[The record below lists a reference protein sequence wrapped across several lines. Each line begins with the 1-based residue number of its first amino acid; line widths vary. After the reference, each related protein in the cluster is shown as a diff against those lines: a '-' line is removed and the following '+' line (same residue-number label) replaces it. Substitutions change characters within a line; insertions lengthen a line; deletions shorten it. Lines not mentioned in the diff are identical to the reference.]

1 MQRAELQA
9 PCSKGDML
17 LSREQQHQILAGFE
31 GRRSK
36 RQAYNDK
43 TYPGRRWYEG
53 VNYTFDMNI
62 SNKTRSLFKTA
73 AGLWMNNTCI
83 NFYQDENETSVDLLV
98 VIKEYGCWSEV
109 GRQGDWQ
116 FMSLDG
122 GCETVLDQKS
132 FNLKPRNF

>member
-1 MQRAELQA
+1 MLKKRVARANTFKGA
-9 PCSKGDML
+9 TASKFLRTFEAGDPSGRL
-17 LSREQQHQILAGFE
+17 TTIKHTQE
-31 GRRSK
+31 GG
-36 RQAYNDK
+36 A
-43 TYPGRRWYEG
+43 
-53 VNYTFDMNI
+53 
-62 SNKTRSLFKTA
+62 NKTRSLFKTA